1 METGHYVK
9 CVGLTP
15 IALFWQ
21 KMHYKLV
28 YLSALIANQ
37 SSGIGPPPDVANR
50 GALFTILDKAVL
62 II

>member
-1 METGHYVK
+1 MLLNE
-9 CVGLTP
+9 P
-15 IALFWQ
+15 FWQ

-28 YLSALIANQ
+28 YLAALIANQ